1 MLHFLAKADSSGVL
15 DGRLGRN
22 KRIPEIMGSAGL
34 LSSVCAGC
42 ATESQ
47 KNSERAW
54 MDLNGSVAFL
64 QTFWCK
70 NGRLPT
76 NDQYNSHIRKD
87 PNVLEGVQSDWRF
100 SCWQGTGKDKDAFLL

>member
-1 MLHFLAKADSSGVL
+1 
-15 DGRLGRN
+15 
-22 KRIPEIMGSAGL
+22 MGSAGL

-87 PNVLEGVQSDWRF
+87 PNILEGVLSDWRF
-100 SCWQGTGKDKDAFLL
+100 SCLRGTGKDRDGFYAVCEGNSITRQQFGFTMPDCRTELGEKH